1 MCYHSLFI
9 ISPKVLCSTSWLASN
24 THSNTRTHKPRNK
37 AWNAI
42 KPHLRDTRGPAN
54 ASQVTG
60 AIFLDNRKFT
70 HSCPKETTLTQV
82 TIFWHPRSYNVYFIN
97 YHPLIQK
104 CTTSRHA
111 LHICDIHKECW
122 KMPPNLDLA
131 PSHLWTL
138 EISYD
143 KAVQEGHEH
152 ASITLEL
159 WSSWY
164 NVLIILVTLFDG
176 TSPGSTDGKFR

>member
-1 MCYHSLFI
+1 MCYHSSFI

-24 THSNTRTHKPRNK
+24 THSTTWTHKPRTN
-37 AWNAI
+37 AWNVI
-42 KPHLRDTRGPAN
+42 KPHFHDRRGPAN

-60 AIFLDNRKFT
+60 AIFPDDRKFT
-70 HSCPKETTLTQV
+70 HPCPKETPLTQV
-82 TIFWHPRSYNVYFIN
+82 TIFRHPRSYSVYFSN

-104 CTTSRHA
+104 CTTSCHA

-122 KMPPNLDLA
+122 KMLPNLDLA

-138 EISYD
+138 ERSYE

-152 ASITLEL
+152 ASITWEL
-159 WSSWY
+159 LSSWY
-164 NVLIILVTLFDG
+164 NIPIILVILFDG
-176 TSPGSTDGKFR
+176 TSPGSTNGKFR